1 MSTHLSHRS
10 LSRLI
15 SRLDQYASTYQLI
28 QKLFAEDSAGTL
40 SNFDSKGSFRSTA
53 FIDKAPLD
61 RVPPLGASSLF
72 TRGSDTISTSLVSK
86 NILAVRRMDST
97 LGTYGADPDGYK
109 DSVYLSELSTFC
121 LQEYNWLRN
130 QTYQVWS
137 RSAAI
142 PSQVVGI
149 SFEVHNG
156 KGFQSIPVV
165 TSTIV
170 GHKFGEFVQT
180 RKATIH
186 KKKN

>member
-28 QKLFAEDSAGTL
+28 QKLFSEDSASTGGTL

-53 FIDKAPLD
+53 LLEGAP
-61 RVPPLGASSLF
+61 SSF
-72 TRGSDTISTSLVSK
+72 TVGTSLVSK
-86 NILAVRRMDST
+86 NLLATDAPKGGT

-186 KKKN
+186 KKKK

>member
-86 NILAVRRMDST
+86 NILATDSI

-121 LQEYNWLRN
+121 LQEYN
-130 QTYQVWS
+130 
-137 RSAAI
+137 
-142 PSQVVGI
+142 
-149 SFEVHNG
+149 
-156 KGFQSIPVV
+156 
-165 TSTIV
+165 
-170 GHKFGEFVQT
+170 
-180 RKATIH
+180 
-186 KKKN
+186 